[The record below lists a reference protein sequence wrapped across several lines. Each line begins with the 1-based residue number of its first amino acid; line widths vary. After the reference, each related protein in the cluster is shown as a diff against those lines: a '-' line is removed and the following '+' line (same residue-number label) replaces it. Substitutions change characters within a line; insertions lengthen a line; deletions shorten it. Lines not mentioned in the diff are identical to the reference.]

1 MNTNPFNPL
10 NPDVDAKT
18 AALEAVPESERW
30 DPVPGS
36 AGQKAPTTPSADEDD
51 EGRSDQEQLVEKGIA
66 DAERDQMI
74 KAGKD
79 SAV

>member
-1 MNTNPFNPL
+1 MNTNPLKPL
-10 NPDVDAKT
+10 KSDVAAKT
-18 AALEAVPESERW
+18 AALEAAPESERW

-36 AGQKAPTTPSADEDD
+36 AGHKVPITPSADEDD
-51 EGRSDQEQLVEKGIA
+51 AGRSDQERLVEKGIA

-79 SAV
+79 SAI